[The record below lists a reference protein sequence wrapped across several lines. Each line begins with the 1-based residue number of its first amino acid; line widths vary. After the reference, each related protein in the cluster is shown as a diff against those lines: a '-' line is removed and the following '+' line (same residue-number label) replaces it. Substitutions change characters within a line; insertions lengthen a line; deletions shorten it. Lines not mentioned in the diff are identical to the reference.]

1 MKRGSSPHRFGRQS
15 RVNEHPREIGEPSQ
29 RVIEREHRA
38 DEAKLFSPSP
48 PSQRDRG
55 EGWGEGAEG
64 SARSQCEVTH
74 CESCPTVRHGCRSE
88 DAPWTAESEE
98 LRRFPLSP
106 EQVQGRES
114 EKIARSEQIRSR
126 GSKSALVSTPSP
138 TQQEASEEPEYA
150 ELHCLSNFSF
160 QRGASSAEEL
170 FTRAKKLGYA
180 ALAITDECSLAG
192 IVRAFEASKE
202 TGVALI
208 VGTEIRLADGPRLVV
223 LAADHTGY
231 SDICRLIT
239 IGRRRSA
246 KGEYHLTCADA
257 EQLGTGVCILWLPES
272 SSRPG
277 IGRDPDPAMENAAKW
292 IKRLFSGRAWLAVE
306 LHHGPDDDARL
317 ASLRELGRCHDLP
330 LVAAGDV
337 HMHVRRRRALQ
348 DAMTAIRLGCTVAA
362 AGHALFPN
370 GERHLRRLDQL
381 AAIYPADLL
390 AETLRIAARCTFSLE
405 GLDYRYPQELVPQE
419 VNGDANAYLRRLTCD
434 GATRLWPGG
443 VPPGVQAQVD
453 KELALIAECG
463 YEHFFLTVED
473 IVSWARKQEP
483 PILCQ
488 GRGSSANSAVC
499 YCLGITSVTPE
510 NGNLLFERFVS
521 KERDEPPDIDVDFEH
536 ERREEV
542 IQYVFNKYGR
552 DRAALAATVISYRSK
567 SALRDVGHALGLTDD
582 ALDQL
587 SAISTRVP
595 NGLSQQQAIRE
606 RGFDPDS
613 RVLRQLMSLAAELR
627 GFPRHLSQHVG
638 GFVISDRPLHHL
650 VPVENAAMPDR
661 TIIQWDKDDLE
672 TMKLLKVDCL
682 ALGMLTCLRKCID
695 LLHAHGLWNQPYTGM
710 KPSLHDI
717 PNDDDASAEKVYDMI
732 CKADTIGVF
741 QIESRAQMSMLPRLQ
756 PRCFY
761 DLVIEV
767 AIVRP
772 GPIQGNMVHPYL
784 RRRKK
789 IEPADYPQSKFERE
803 SGASSSKVK
812 EVLERTLGVPIF
824 QEQVMKLIQVIAG
837 FTPGEADQLRRAMAA
852 WKRRGGLEKFHDR
865 ILDGMRERGYSDE
878 YFERIFEQIKG
889 FGDYGFPESHAASF
903 ARLAWASCW
912 LKHYHPAAF
921 TCALLNSQPMGF
933 YQPSQLIQDAQRHG
947 VRVLPV
953 DVTIC
958 DWDCALEHIKPSPST
973 MLKPSPPS
981 LLGGEGW
988 VRGQR
993 EDVVH
998 DREQEPD
1005 YIHGSISETSD
1016 SVGSDVTPSPH
1027 PSPPTMKPL
1036 GERGKNEPS
1045 PPTMAPLQE
1054 SEFAFALRLGLRQIK
1069 GISEALARRIV
1080 AARKTAPFRNVADL
1094 VERARINAGERA
1106 VLANAGALGALS
1118 GHRHRARW
1126 DSAGAEL
1133 PLPVLVGAAPREADV
1148 ALRPPSLREDVLTD
1162 YATLGLSLTLHP
1174 LALIRPALARRRVVT
1189 ARSTIDTANHGRRLR
1204 CAGLVT
1210 VRQHPGTAKG
1220 VTFVTLEDETGYV
1233 NVVVWRALAE
1243 RQHRVLVESAV
1254 MAVDGKLEAHE
1265 GVYHLIAD
1273 RLHDYSML
1281 LPEMAFASRDFH

>member
-1 MKRGSSPHRFGRQS
+1 MSST
-15 RVNEHPREIGEPSQ
+15 E
-29 RVIEREHRA
+29 
-38 DEAKLFSPSP
+38 FS
-48 PSQRDRG
+48 
-55 EGWGEGAEG
+55 E
-64 SARSQCEVTH
+64 
-74 CESCPTVRHGCRSE
+74 
-88 DAPWTAESEE
+88 
-98 LRRFPLSP
+98 
-106 EQVQGRES
+106 QGRE
-114 EKIARSEQIRSR
+114 R
-126 GSKSALVSTPSP
+126 GN
-138 TQQEASEEPEYA
+138 EYA

-160 QRGASSAEEL
+160 QRGASSADEL
-170 FTRAKKLGYA
+170 FTRAKKLGYR

-192 IVRAFEASKE
+192 IVRALEASKE
-202 TGVALI
+202 TGIALI
-208 VGTEIRLADGPRLVV
+208 VGTEIRLADGPKLIV
-223 LAADHTGY
+223 LAMNHAGY

-239 IGRRRSA
+239 AGRRRSA
-246 KGEYHLTCADA
+246 KGEYLLTRVDA
-257 EQLGTGVCILWLPES
+257 EQLGAGVCVLWLPES

-277 IGRDPDPAMENAAKW
+277 IGRTEAPGTENIAKW
-292 IKRLFSGRAWLAVE
+292 IMRHFAGRAWLAVE
-306 LHHGPDDDARL
+306 LHRGPDDVAALRQ
-317 ASLRELGRCHDLP
+317 LRELGARHDLP

-348 DAMTAIRLGCTVAA
+348 DAMTAIRLGCTVAE

-390 AETLRIAARCTFSLE
+390 AETLRIAERCTFD
-405 GLDYRYPQELVPQE
+405 LDGINYRYPKELVPE
-419 VNGDANAYLRRLTCD
+419 AFDADANAYLRQKTFD
-434 GATRLWPGG
+434 GAAKIWPHGIPEK
-443 VPPGVQAQVD
+443 VRTQVD
-453 KELALIAECG
+453 KELALIAECKF
-463 YEHFFLTVED
+463 EHFFLTVED
-473 IVSWARKQEP
+473 IVSWARAQEP

-499 YCLGITSVTPE
+499 YCLGITTVTPE
-510 NGNLLFERFVS
+510 SGNLLFERFLS
-521 KERDEPPDIDVDFEH
+521 RERNEPPDIDVDFEH

-542 IQYVFNKYGR
+542 IQYIFGKYGR

-567 SALRDVGHALGLTDD
+567 SALRDVGHALGLGDD

-595 NGLSQQQAIRE
+595 NGLSQKQAIRE

-613 RVLRQLMSLAAELR
+613 RVMRQLMTLAAELR

-638 GFVISDRPLHHL
+638 GFVISDQPLHHL
-650 VPVENAAMPDR
+650 VPVENAAMPER

-695 LLHAHGLWNQPYTGM
+695 LLHEHGLWTLPYTGA
-710 KPSLHDI
+710 KPALHDI
-717 PNDDDASAEKVYDMI
+717 PQKDAEEDEQARNVYDMI
-732 CKADTIGVF
+732 CRADTIGVF

-756 PRCFY
+756 PRSFY

-789 IEPADYPQSKFERE
+789 IEPVDYPQSRFERE
-803 SGASSSKVK
+803 SGSSASKVK
-812 EVLERTLGVPIF
+812 EVLKRTLGVPIF
-824 QEQVMKLIQVIAG
+824 QEQVMKLIQVVAG
-837 FTPGEADQLRRAMAA
+837 FTPGEADELRRAMAA

-865 ILDGMRERGYSDE
+865 ILDGMRERGYSDD

-912 LKHYHPAAF
+912 LKCYHPAAF

-953 DVTIC
+953 DVMVS
-958 DWDCALEHIKPSPST
+958 DWDCALEEIRQPQAAAKKPSPLS
-973 MLKPSPPS
+973 S
-981 LLGGEGW
+981 LGGEGW
-988 VRGQR
+988 VRGKRRAVQKIQGQTPPFECVR
-993 EDVVH
+993 SSRFE
-998 DREQEPD
+998 
-1005 YIHGSISETSD
+1005 S
-1016 SVGSDVTPSPH
+1016 SVSATPNLTPSPQ
-1027 PSPPTMKPL
+1027 PSPPMLKPL
-1036 GERGKNEPS
+1036 GERKS
-1045 PPTMAPLQE
+1045 
-1054 SEFAFALRLGLRQIK
+1054 FALRLGLRQIK

-1080 AARKTAPFRNVADL
+1080 AARNAASFRDVADL
-1094 VERARINAGERA
+1094 VERAHINAGERA
-1106 VLANAGALGALS
+1106 CLANAGALNMLS

-1133 PLPVLVGAAPREADV
+1133 PLPVLAGAAPREADV
-1148 ALRPPSLREDVLTD
+1148 ALRPPSLREDVMTD

-1174 LALIRPALARRRVVT
+1174 LALIRPALARRRVVP
-1189 ARSTIDTANHGRRLR
+1189 ARTTTDAANHGRRLR

-1220 VTFVTLEDETGYV
+1220 VTFVTLEDETGSV

-1243 RQHRVLVESAV
+1243 RQHRVLIESALMCV
-1254 MAVDGKLEAHE
+1254 EGKLEAHD
-1265 GVYHLIAD
+1265 GVHHLIAN
-1273 RLHDYSML
+1273 RLHDYSKL
-1281 LPEMAFASRDFH
+1281 LPEFAFTSRDFH